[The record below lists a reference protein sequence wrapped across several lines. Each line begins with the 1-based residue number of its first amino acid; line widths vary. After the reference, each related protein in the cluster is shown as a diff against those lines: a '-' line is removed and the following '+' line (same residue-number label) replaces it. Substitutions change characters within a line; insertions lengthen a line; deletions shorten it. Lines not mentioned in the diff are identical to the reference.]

1 MQIGCTRQML
11 KERDREDMSRIS
23 TVSASVPGTSLKSL
37 TKRLTSWR
45 EFNVVLAVIGLS
57 AILTLSSDVFLTS
70 ANLFSVMRSFS
81 LTAIMAIGQ
90 TMVILTGG
98 IDLSVGSIMG
108 LSGLLTAMLIQAG
121 YPVELAVVAGL
132 LTGLGVGFLNGLM
145 ITRLRLP
152 AFIATL
158 GAMSMGRGL
167 MYWITHGWPVTLS
180 FEHPFLALGQGY
192 VGPVPVPVIV
202 MLLMVVAA
210 SIFLTRTFVGR
221 YVYAVGG
228 NEQAARF
235 SGIRV
240 DGVKLLVYTLSGL
253 CCAVS
258 GLILLARMVSAQPM
272 AGLGYE
278 LNVIAAAV
286 IGGAS
291 LVGGEGTIFG
301 TLMGA
306 ALMGILQNGMVLV
319 GIDTYAQQAITGAV
333 IVIAVTL
340 DQWRRGRM
348 GVA

>member
-1 MQIGCTRQML
+1 MSEASETIETKPAIGKWLVTSI
-11 KERDREDMSRIS
+11 KRI
-23 TVSASVPGTSLKSL
+23 
-37 TKRLTSWR
+37 TSWR
-45 EFNVVLAVIGLS
+45 EFNVVLAVILLS
-57 AILTLSSDVFLTS
+57 AVLAMSSEAFLTP
-70 ANLFSVMRSFS
+70 ANLFSVGRAFS

-108 LSGLLTAMLIQAG
+108 LSGLFTAIFIRDG
-121 YPVELAVVAGL
+121 YPVEVAILIGL
-132 LTGLGVGFLNGLM
+132 LTGGGVGLCNGLM
-145 ITRLRLP
+145 ITKLRLP
-152 AFIATL
+152 PFIATL
-158 GAMSMGRGL
+158 GSLSMGRGL

-202 MLLMVVAA
+202 MLVLYAA
-210 SIFLTRTFVGR
+210 AAIFLSRTPAGR
-221 YVYAVGG
+221 YAYAVGG

-240 DGVKLLVYTLSGL
+240 NWIKLLVYTLSGFG
-253 CCAVS
+253 CAIS

-278 LNVIAAAV
+278 LPVIAACA
-286 IGGAS
+286 IGGTS
-291 LVGGEGTIFG
+291 LMGGEGTILG

-319 GIDTYAQQAITGAV
+319 GIDTYAQQAVTGAV
-333 IVIAVTL
+333 IVLAVTL
-340 DQWRRGRM
+340 DQWRQRRAGHQT
-348 GVA
+348 ANSD

>member
-1 MQIGCTRQML
+1 MA
-11 KERDREDMSRIS
+11 EMSKVS
-23 TVSASVPGTSLKSL
+23 TVAETVPGTSLRSAV
-37 TKRLTSWR
+37 KRITNWR
-45 EFNVVLAVIGLS
+45 ELNVVLAVILLS
-57 AILTLSSDVFLTS
+57 VVLTFSSDVFLTP
-70 ANLFSVMRSFS
+70 ANLFSVMRAFS

-90 TMVILTGG
+90 TMVILTAG
-98 IDLSVGSIMG
+98 IDLSVGSTMG
-108 LSGLLTAMLIQAG
+108 LAGLVTAMLIRDG
-121 YPVELAVVAGL
+121 YPVNLAVVGGL
-132 LTGLGVGFLNGLM
+132 LTGIGVGLFNGLM

-152 AFIATL
+152 PFIATL
-158 GAMSMGRGL
+158 GTLSMGRGL

-180 FEHPFLALGQGY
+180 FEHPFLELGQGY

-202 MLLMVVAA
+202 MLIMVVAA
-210 SIFLTRTFVGR
+210 SIFLKRTFIGR

-228 NEQAARF
+228 NEEAAHL

-240 DGVKLLVYTLSGL
+240 DGVKVLVYTLSGL

-278 LNVIAAAV
+278 LPVIAAAA
-286 IGGAS
+286 IGGTS
-291 LVGGEGTIFG
+291 LMGGEGTILG

-319 GIDTYAQQAITGAV
+319 GIDTYAQQAVTGAV

-340 DQWRRGRM
+340 DQWRQRRSGAR
-348 GVA
+348 

>member
-1 MQIGCTRQML
+1 MSGINSVAEASAEFSFRSVL
-11 KERDREDMSRIS
+11 KRI
-23 TVSASVPGTSLKSL
+23 TD
-37 TKRLTSWR
+37 WR
-45 EFNVVLAVIGLS
+45 EFNVVMAVILLS
-57 AILTLSSDVFLTS
+57 AILSFSSEAFLTPG
-70 ANLFSVMRSFS
+70 NLFSVMRAFS

-98 IDLSVGSIMG
+98 IDLSVGSTMG
-108 LSGLLTAMLIQAG
+108 LAGLLTAMLIRDG
-121 YPVELAVVAGL
+121 YPVELAVVGGL
-132 LTGLGVGFLNGLM
+132 LTGSGVGLFNGLM
-145 ITRLRLP
+145 VTRLRLP
-152 AFIATL
+152 PFIATL
-158 GAMSMGRGL
+158 GTLSMGRGL

-180 FEHPFLALGQGY
+180 FEHPFLSLGQGY

-202 MLLMVVAA
+202 MLAMVAA
-210 SIFLTRTFVGR
+210 ASLFLARTFVGR

-240 DGVKLLVYTLSGL
+240 DAIKILVYTLSGL

-278 LNVIAAAV
+278 LPVIAAAV
-286 IGGAS
+286 IGGTS
-291 LVGGEGTIFG
+291 LMGGEGTILG

-340 DQWRRGRM
+340 DQWRRGSAN
-348 GVA
+348 V

>member
-1 MQIGCTRQML
+1 MT
-11 KERDREDMSRIS
+11 K
-23 TVSASVPGTSLKSL
+23 VSSVAEAVPRPSLGSAL
-37 TKRLTSWR
+37 RRMTNWR
-45 EFNVVLAVIGLS
+45 EFNVALAVILLS
-57 AILTLSSDVFLTS
+57 TVLTFSSDAFLTS
-70 ANLFSVMRSFS
+70 ANLFSVMRAFS

-108 LSGLLTAMLIQAG
+108 LTGLITAMLIKAG
-121 YPVELAVVAGL
+121 YPVNLAIVAGL
-132 LTGLGVGFLNGLM
+132 ATGIGVGLFNGLM

-152 AFIATL
+152 PFIATL
-158 GAMSMGRGL
+158 GTLSIGRGV

-180 FEHPFLALGQGY
+180 FEHPFLSLGQGY

-202 MLLMVVAA
+202 MLLMGIAA
-210 SIFLTRTFVGR
+210 SIFLNRTFIGR

-228 NEQAARF
+228 SEQAALF

-240 DGVKLLVYTLSGL
+240 DRVKLLVYSLSGF
-253 CCAVS
+253 CCAVA

-286 IGGAS
+286 IGGTS
-291 LVGGEGTIFG
+291 LMGGEGTVLG
-301 TLMGA
+301 ALLGA

-319 GIDTYAQQAITGAV
+319 GVDAYAQQAVTGAV

-340 DQWRRGRM
+340 DQWRQRRSSS
-348 GVA
+348 A

>member
-1 MQIGCTRQML
+1 MTRV
-11 KERDREDMSRIS
+11 R
-23 TVSASVPGTSLKSL
+23 TVPEAVPYTSLGSVVRRI
-37 TKRLTSWR
+37 TNWR
-45 EFNVVLAVIGLS
+45 EFNVAMAVIVLS
-57 AILTLSSDVFLTS
+57 TVLTLSSDAFLTS
-70 ANLFSVMRSFS
+70 ANLFSVMRAFS

-108 LSGLLTAMLIQAG
+108 LSGLITAMIIQAG
-121 YPVELAVVAGL
+121 YPVNLAIVAGL
-132 LTGLGVGFLNGLM
+132 VTGIGCGFFNGVM

-152 AFIATL
+152 PFIATL
-158 GAMSMGRGL
+158 SMGRGL

-180 FEHPFLALGQGY
+180 FEHPFLSLGQGY

-202 MLLMVVAA
+202 MLLMGLAA
-210 SIFLTRTFVGR
+210 SVFLTRTFIGR

-228 NEQAARF
+228 SEQAARF

-240 DGVKLLVYTLSGL
+240 DRVKLLVYTLSGL

-278 LNVIAAAV
+278 LPVIAAAV
-286 IGGAS
+286 IGGTS
-291 LVGGEGTIFG
+291 LVGGEGTILG
-301 TLMGA
+301 ALLGA

-319 GIDTYAQQAITGAV
+319 GVDAYAQQAVTGAV

-340 DQWRRGRM
+340 DQWRQRRM
-348 GVA
+348 NVA

>member
-1 MQIGCTRQML
+1 
-11 KERDREDMSRIS
+11 
-23 TVSASVPGTSLKSL
+23 
-37 TKRLTSWR
+37 
-45 EFNVVLAVIGLS
+45 
-57 AILTLSSDVFLTS
+57 
-70 ANLFSVMRSFS
+70 
-81 LTAIMAIGQ
+81 
-90 TMVILTGG
+90 
-98 IDLSVGSIMG
+98 MG

>member
-1 MQIGCTRQML
+1 
-11 KERDREDMSRIS
+11 MSIASQAAESATNTNRVRSVIS
-23 TVSASVPGTSLKSL
+23 RVTG
-37 TKRLTSWR
+37 WR
-45 EFNVVLAVIGLS
+45 EFNVVLAVILLS
-57 AILTLSSDVFLTS
+57 AILAVSSEAFLTT
-70 ANLFSVMRSFS
+70 ANLFSVMRAFS
-81 LTAIMAIGQ
+81 LTAIMAVGQ

-98 IDLSVGSIMG
+98 IDLSVGSTMG
-108 LSGLLTAMLIQAG
+108 LAGLLTAMMIQDG
-121 YPVELAVVAGL
+121 LPVNVAVAGGV
-132 LTGLGVGFLNGLM
+132 LTGCGVGLANGLM
-145 ITRLRLP
+145 VTKLRLP
-152 AFIATL
+152 PFIATL
-158 GAMSMGRGL
+158 GTLSMGRGL

-192 VGPVPVPVIV
+192 LGPVPVPVVV
-202 MLLMVVAA
+202 MLLLMGVA
-210 SIFLTRTFVGR
+210 SIFLSRTSTGR
-221 YVYAVGG
+221 YVYAVGC

-240 DGVKLLVYTLSGL
+240 EGIKLLVYTISGF

-278 LNVIAAAV
+278 LPVIAAAA
-286 IGGAS
+286 IGGTS
-291 LVGGEGTIFG
+291 LMGGEGTILG

-340 DQWRRGRM
+340 DQWRKRRSI
-348 GVA
+348 AC

>member
-1 MQIGCTRQML
+1 MSGINSVVEASPAFSLRSML
-11 KERDREDMSRIS
+11 KRVTD
-23 TVSASVPGTSLKSL
+23 
-37 TKRLTSWR
+37 WR
-45 EFNVVLAVIGLS
+45 EFNVVMAVILLS
-57 AILTLSSDVFLTS
+57 AILSFSSEAFLTS
-70 ANLFSVMRSFS
+70 GNLFSVMRAFS

-98 IDLSVGSIMG
+98 IDLSVGSTMG
-108 LSGLLTAMLIQAG
+108 LAGLLTAMLIRDG
-121 YPVELAVVAGL
+121 YPVELAVVGGL
-132 LTGLGVGFLNGLM
+132 LTGSGVGLFNGLM
-145 ITRLRLP
+145 VTRLRLP
-152 AFIATL
+152 PFIATL
-158 GAMSMGRGL
+158 GTLSMGRGL

-180 FEHPFLALGQGY
+180 FEHPFLSLGQGY

-202 MLLMVVAA
+202 MLAMVAA
-210 SIFLTRTFVGR
+210 ASLFLSRTFVGR

-240 DGVKLLVYTLSGL
+240 DAIKILVYTLSGL

-278 LNVIAAAV
+278 LPVIAAAV
-286 IGGAS
+286 IGGTS
-291 LVGGEGTIFG
+291 LMGGEGTILG

-340 DQWRRGRM
+340 DQWRRGSAS
-348 GVA
+348 V

>member
-1 MQIGCTRQML
+1 MSGASEAARPATGARLRNTL
-11 KERDREDMSRIS
+11 KRI
-23 TVSASVPGTSLKSL
+23 
-37 TKRLTSWR
+37 TSWR
-45 EFNVVLAVIGLS
+45 EFNVVLAVILLS
-57 AILTLSSDVFLTS
+57 AILAVSSEAFLTP
-70 ANLFSVMRSFS
+70 ANLFGVMRAFS
-81 LTAIMAIGQ
+81 LTAIMAVGQ
-90 TMVILTGG
+90 TMVILTAG

-108 LSGLLTAMLIQAG
+108 LAGLFTAMMVRDG
-121 YPVELAVVAGL
+121 YPVELAVLVGL
-132 LTGLGVGFLNGLM
+132 LSGSGVGLFNGLM
-145 ITRLRLP
+145 VTKLRLP
-152 AFIATL
+152 PFIATL
-158 GAMSMGRGL
+158 GTLSMGRGL

-192 VGPVPVPVIV
+192 IGPVPVPVIV
-202 MLLMVVAA
+202 MLALYIAA
-210 SIFLTRTFVGR
+210 AVFLSRTSIGR

-240 DGVKLLVYTLSGL
+240 NWVKVLVYTISGF

-278 LNVIAAAV
+278 LPVIAACA
-286 IGGAS
+286 IGGTS
-291 LVGGEGTIFG
+291 LMGGEGTILG

-319 GIDTYAQQAITGAV
+319 GIDTYAQQAVTGAV

-340 DQWRRGRM
+340 DQWRQRRSTES
-348 GVA
+348 